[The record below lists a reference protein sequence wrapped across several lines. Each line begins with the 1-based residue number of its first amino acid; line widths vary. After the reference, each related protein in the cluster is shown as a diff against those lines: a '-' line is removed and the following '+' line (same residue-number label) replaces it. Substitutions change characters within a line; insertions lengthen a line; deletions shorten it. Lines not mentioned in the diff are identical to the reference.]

1 MVPFLQWAWIPTVF
15 VWFSTA
21 AGPSGTGVSEAL
33 SSKSTYTQTDLFLLL
48 TYVLLALVFSFLCS
62 IAEAALLST
71 TPSFIAGLFE
81 KKSRLAPLMKKI
93 KQDNIEQS
101 LAAILT
107 LNTIAHTVGAV
118 GSGAKATIVFGS
130 AWFGLF
136 SAVMTLLILFF
147 SEIIPK
153 TLGAVHWRRLAKP
166 TAIFVRTLILSL
178 YPLIKISEWLTRLVA
193 KRKGIHS
200 FNREE
205 FLAMVHVGEQAG
217 KIDTDESRILQN
229 LFRLESLKV
238 SDIMTPRTVI
248 SALQQ
253 DLTVGQAMD
262 AVTQSPFSRIPVFG
276 RDQDEITGFVL
287 RQDLLLCKAKDQ
299 DTVRLKSLKRDILI
313 VVENLTI
320 SGLLALLLDKRQH
333 IAVVAGEYGE
343 TKGLVTLEDVVET
356 LLGMEIVDE
365 SDDVEDM
372 QALARQQWGK
382 RARAL
387 GINTEAIEPG
397 SGESAKDRER
407 GDSQPSKAQ

>member
-1 MVPFLQWAWIPTVF
+1 MVPLFKMACFPEVLPFIFNTATTMYAETSDTV
-15 VWFSTA
+15 S
-21 AGPSGTGVSEAL
+21 SEAAF
-33 SSKSTYTQTDLFLLL
+33 TNADVILLL
-48 TYVLLALVFSFLCS
+48 TYVFMALIFSFLCS

-81 KKSRLAPLMKKI
+81 KKSRLAPLLKKI

-153 TLGAVHWRRLAKP
+153 TLGAVYWRKLVKP
-166 TAIFVRTLILSL
+166 TAIFVRILIISL

-193 KRKGIHS
+193 RRKGVHTFS
-200 FNREE
+200 RDE
-205 FLAMVHVGEQAG
+205 FIAMANIGEQAG
-217 KIDTDESRILQN
+217 TIDKDESRILRN

-248 SALQQ
+248 VALQQ
-253 DLTVGQAMD
+253 DMTVSQAMD
-262 AVTQSPFSRIPVFG
+262 AVAKTPFSRLPVYG
-276 RDQDEITGFVL
+276 RNKDDITGFIL
-287 RQDLLLCKAKDQ
+287 RQDLLIYKARDQ
-299 DTVRLKSLKRDILI
+299 DNVNLKTLRRDILI
-313 VVENLTI
+313 VVEGLTI
-320 SGLLALLLDKRQH
+320 SGLLDVLLNRRQH

-356 LLGMEIVDE
+356 LLGLEIIDE
-365 SDDVEDM
+365 LDHVEDM
-372 QALARQQWGK
+372 RVLARQQWEA

-387 GINTEAIEPG
+387 GIDIG
-397 SGESAKDRER
+397 SLNKKDANLQGIQDSNPEGLR
-407 GDSQPSKAQ
+407 GD

>member
-1 MVPFLQWAWIPTVF
+1 MVPLFKMARFPEVLPFIFNTATIMYAETSDTV
-15 VWFSTA
+15 S
-21 AGPSGTGVSEAL
+21 SEAAF
-33 SSKSTYTQTDLFLLL
+33 TNADVILLL
-48 TYVLLALVFSFLCS
+48 TYVFMALIFSFLCS

-81 KKSRLAPLMKKI
+81 KKSRLAPLLKKI

-153 TLGAVHWRRLAKP
+153 TLGAVYWRKLVKP
-166 TAIFVRTLILSL
+166 TAIFVRILIISL

-193 KRKGIHS
+193 RRKGVHTFS
-200 FNREE
+200 RDE
-205 FLAMVHVGEQAG
+205 FIAMANIGEQAG
-217 KIDTDESRILQN
+217 TIDRDESRILRN

-248 SALQQ
+248 MALQQ
-253 DLTVGQAMD
+253 DMTVSQAMD
-262 AVTQSPFSRIPVFG
+262 AVAKTPFSRLPVYGRNKDDITGFILKQDLLIYKA
-276 RDQDEITGFVL
+276 RDQDNVNLKTL
-287 RQDLLLCKAKDQ
+287 R
-299 DTVRLKSLKRDILI
+299 RDILI
-313 VVENLTI
+313 VVEGLTI
-320 SGLLALLLDKRQH
+320 SGLLDVLLNRRQH

-356 LLGMEIVDE
+356 LLGLEIIDE
-365 SDDVEDM
+365 SDHVEDM
-372 QALARQQWGK
+372 RVLARQQWEA

-387 GINTEAIEPG
+387 GIDIG
-397 SGESAKDRER
+397 SIHKRDAN
-407 GDSQPSKAQ
+407 